1 MRIVMN
7 AVYNMKKY
15 IFIFAIIALVQCK
28 DNDLPVENFAGRY
41 QLDFTVTQRP
51 ALFWADM
58 NPIFY
63 TQSMY
68 GYYLDLSQNV
78 CCEPKPPTKAH
89 GCPMEYSRNDFEIIS
104 INNEYYLKNRIIF
117 NDEGDPIN
125 FDIPLFKEGNKLTLK
140 NGLSSEQRFFLRNTY
155 IGFDDYYPLYFELL
169 ELSFNLE
176 NNQIVSGIWKFI
188 DLFGQKCYLKGSDE
202 KYYQYMMVEFAD
214 FKATRL

>member
-1 MRIVMN
+1 MN

-51 ALFWADM
+51 ALFWSDM

-78 CCEPKPPTKAH
+78 CCEPKPPAKEH
-89 GCPMEYSRNDFEIIS
+89 GCPLEYSRNEFEIIKKD
-104 INNEYYLKNRIIF
+104 ERYYLKNRKSYTSDSVLF
-117 NDEGDPIN
+117 T
-125 FDIPLFKEGNKLTLK
+125 FDIPLQREGDKLIMQSNLTP
-140 NGLSSEQRFFLRNTY
+140 EERYFERNTFTG
-155 IGFDDYYPLYFELL
+155 IDLTYPFYMTLL
-169 ELSFNLE
+169 ELEFTIEKNIISK
-176 NNQIVSGIWKFI
+176 GKWKFI
-188 DLFGQKCYLKGSDE
+188 DYLGQKCYLKGSDE